1 MSRNPGAYK
10 DLGKETSDFLNKN
23 FLEAEWKVELNAVA
37 ANGSTVKTTVSKAD
51 NGVVSSS
58 LESKCKHRTAEV
70 TSLFE
75 NNRDIKLTVAHKKVV
90 AGLDTSVEL
99 TSNTAKLIEGL
110 KLKGSLDYHHDV
122 ATLNSSL
129 SVPLGNGATTS
140 VSSVVLGSKEQG
152 VAVGAEVE
160 VNAVRAQVTRFDTIF
175 TYAKGTN
182 SLAAFTRTKR
192 DTTTNALA
200 HRVGANVFH
209 KFVNSTCNA
218 NLALEG
224 VYDLKTSQVSVTAAA
239 GCKPD
244 ETTHI
249 KGRLNNGGILSLAY
263 TQNLLP
269 PFTVSTFANANLLN
283 LEGPDAVKLGVKFT
297 YQQ

>member
-10 DLGKETSDFLNKN
+10 DLGKETTDFLNKN
-23 FLEAEWKVELNAVA
+23 FLEAEWKFELNNVA

-51 NGVVSSS
+51 SGVFSS
-58 LESKCKHRTAEV
+58 LESKCKHRSAEV

-75 NNRDIKLTVAHKKVV
+75 NNRDIKLTVTHKKVV
-90 AGLDTSVEL
+90 AGLDTTVEL
-99 TSNTAKLIEGL
+99 TSNTTKLIEGL
-110 KLKGSLDYHHDV
+110 KLKGSLDYVHDV

-175 TYAKGTN
+175 TYAKGAN
-182 SLAAFTRTKR
+182 SIAAFTRTKR

-209 KFVNSTCNA
+209 KFVNSPCNG

-239 GCKPD
+239 SCKPD

-263 TQNLLP
+263 TQNLLA
-269 PFTVSTFANANLLN
+269 PFTISTFANANLLN